1 MVEIFRNKDECMKS
15 GNTNN
20 RIGIASLLE
29 RTEIKDYFNTLLI
42 LIGGVEFVIFVAHFI
57 GSIGPDKEAFLWKQ
71 YFFISFIA
79 PVVLIFV
86 IGLIVVGFNYYVY
99 GSRDATLFN
108 EKSAFVGTKIK
119 RFGHSFNFMLSVVHQ
134 VPILVGMIILGLGSV
149 VLYKFDVVLQ
159 VLGHIGEKTAFYLLI
174 VLCVCVV
181 GALIYLLFCLY
192 WKFKLHKYQIQ
203 QQWEYRQKVIE
214 KSGLIIL
221 DNNTVVNGDGK
232 LITHDVIIETAGNDV
247 VKEKALVPLAEKLLL
262 K

>member
-1 MVEIFRNKDECMKS
+1 MKS

-57 GSIGPDKEAFLWKQ
+57 GSIGPDKKPFLWKQ

-79 PVVLIFV
+79 PIVLIFV
-86 IGLIVVGFNYYVY
+86 IGLIVIGFNYYVY
-99 GSRDATLFN
+99 GKQESTLFH
-108 EKSAFVGTKIK
+108 EKSPFVGTKIK
-119 RFGHSFNFMLSVVHQ
+119 RFGHSFNFLLSVIHQ

-149 VLYKFDVVLQ
+149 VLYKFDVVIK
-159 VLGHIGEKTAFYLLI
+159 VLGQVGEKTAFYLLI
-174 VLCVCVV
+174 ILCVFV
-181 GALIYLLFCLY
+181 GVGLIYLLFCLY

-203 QQWEYRQKVIE
+203 QEWEYKQKVIE

-221 DNNTVVNGDGK
+221 DNNTVVNGEGK
-232 LITHDVIIETAGNDV
+232 LIAHDGMIENAGDEV

>member
-1 MVEIFRNKDECMKS
+1 MKS
-15 GNTNN
+15 GNINN
-20 RIGIASLLE
+20 RIGIASLLGS
-29 RTEIKDYFNTLLI
+29 TEIKDYFNTFLV

-57 GSIGPDKEAFLWKQ
+57 GAIGPDKKAFLWKQ

-79 PVVLIFV
+79 PIVLIFV
-86 IGLIVVGFNYYVY
+86 IGLIVIGFNYYVY
-99 GSRDATLFN
+99 GKQDSTFFHK
-108 EKSAFVGTKIK
+108 ESPFVGTKIK
-119 RFGHSFNFMLSVVHQ
+119 RFGHSFNFLLSVIHQ

-159 VLGHIGEKTAFYLLI
+159 VLGQVGEKTAFYLLI
-174 VLCVCVV
+174 ILCVCI
-181 GALIYLLFCLY
+181 GGGLIYLLFCLY

-203 QQWEYRQKVIE
+203 QQWEYKQKVIE

-232 LITHDVIIETAGNDV
+232 LITHDVIIENAGDDV